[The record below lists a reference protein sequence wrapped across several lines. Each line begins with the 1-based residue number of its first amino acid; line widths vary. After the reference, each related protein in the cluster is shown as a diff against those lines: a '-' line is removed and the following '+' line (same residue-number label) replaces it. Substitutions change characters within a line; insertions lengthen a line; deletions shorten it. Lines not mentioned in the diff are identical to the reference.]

1 MRLHHRLQTVTQRS
15 FWHLTVAFNRM
26 LTRVSHP
33 KANQRQTF
41 KKLQRND
48 AVVIVTGQY
57 GLSVSS

>member
-15 FWHLTVAFNRM
+15 FWHLTFAF
-26 LTRVSHP
+26 P

-41 KKLQRND
+41 KKLQQND